1 MPGSNIKT
9 EIQISVP
16 FLCGLIL
23 FLLVDRTGLGGQMVL
38 AALSQ
43 KIVFG
48 SFGIRIEKRPGTRL
62 SYHKEILIYAAGPA
76 VNLLAAG
83 LFTGHPAVCRVH
95 LLLGIFNLLPVGVLD
110 GGQILRCF
118 LQKRM
123 EISRADFWQRT
134 ISFLGGAG
142 LAVLAAV
149 IFWNSGY
156 NASLLVTSAY
166 LLWLLLVGNGEI

>member
-38 AALSQ
+38 AALSHEIGHLLAMTVLGEQPQ

-62 SYHKEILIYAAGPA
+62 SYQRDFDLCRNSHS
-76 VNLLAAG
+76 
-83 LFTGHPAVCRVH
+83 LFD
-95 LLLGIFNLLPVGVLD
+95 I
-110 GGQILRCF
+110 
-118 LQKRM
+118 
-123 EISRADFWQRT
+123 
-134 ISFLGGAG
+134 
-142 LAVLAAV
+142 
-149 IFWNSGY
+149 
-156 NASLLVTSAY
+156 
-166 LLWLLLVGNGEI
+166 

>member
-1 MPGSNIKT
+1 
-9 EIQISVP
+9 
-16 FLCGLIL
+16 
-23 FLLVDRTGLGGQMVL
+23 
-38 AALSQ
+38 
-43 KIVFG
+43 
-48 SFGIRIEKRPGTRL
+48 
-62 SYHKEILIYAAGPA
+62 
-76 VNLLAAG
+76 
-83 LFTGHPAVCRVH
+83 
-95 LLLGIFNLLPVGVLD
+95 
-110 GGQILRCF
+110 
-118 LQKRM
+118 M

>member
-38 AALSQ
+38 AALSHEIGHLLAMTVLGEQPQ

-62 SYHKEILIYAAGPA
+62 SYHKEIRRFAGFIFCWGFSIFSPSAFWMAGRFCAAFSKSEWR
-76 VNLLAAG
+76 LAGRISGREPFPFWGAQDW
-83 LFTGHPAVCRVH
+83 RYW
-95 LLLGIFNLLPVGVLD
+95 
-110 GGQILRCF
+110 LR
-118 LQKRM
+118 
-123 EISRADFWQRT
+123 
-134 ISFLGGAG
+134 
-142 LAVLAAV
+142 
-149 IFWNSGY
+149 
-156 NASLLVTSAY
+156 
-166 LLWLLLVGNGEI
+166 

>member
-38 AALSQ
+38 AALSHEIGHLLAMTVLGEQPQ

-76 VNLLAAG
+76 VNLLDDGLYAGIHSCVDLEAA
-83 LFTGHPAVCRVH
+83 
-95 LLLGIFNLLPVGVLD
+95 
-110 GGQILRCF
+110 
-118 LQKRM
+118 
-123 EISRADFWQRT
+123 
-134 ISFLGGAG
+134 
-142 LAVLAAV
+142 
-149 IFWNSGY
+149 
-156 NASLLVTSAY
+156 
-166 LLWLLLVGNGEI
+166 

>member
-38 AALSQ
+38 AALSHEIGHLLAMTVLGEQPQ

-62 SYHKEILIYAAGPA
+62 SYHKEILIMPRVLRSICWPQDCLLDIRRFAGFIFCWGFSIFSPSAFWMAGRFCAAFSKSEWR
-76 VNLLAAG
+76 LAGRISGREPFPFWGAQDW
-83 LFTGHPAVCRVH
+83 RYW
-95 LLLGIFNLLPVGVLD
+95 
-110 GGQILRCF
+110 LR
-118 LQKRM
+118 
-123 EISRADFWQRT
+123 
-134 ISFLGGAG
+134 
-142 LAVLAAV
+142 
-149 IFWNSGY
+149 
-156 NASLLVTSAY
+156 
-166 LLWLLLVGNGEI
+166 